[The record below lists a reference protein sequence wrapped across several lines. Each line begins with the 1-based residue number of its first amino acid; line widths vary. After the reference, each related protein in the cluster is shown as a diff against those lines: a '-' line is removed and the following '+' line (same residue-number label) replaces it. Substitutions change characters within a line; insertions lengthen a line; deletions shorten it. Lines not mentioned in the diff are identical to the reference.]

1 MRSSEEPSPRKVQH
15 VEELQHPEGANSR
28 RSDYPGSPAVPDGLL
43 RTVQNRDGGKAAV
56 GCGPYAI
63 TITPLPMQAE
73 SSAEDATARP
83 STRRRIQ
90 TTPVSSLIRIP
101 ATEVDPRTEGASSQ
115 ASELLNGAMW
125 VLASLDGRSVIDDT
139 HLFLRVDGS
148 VIEGFDGC
156 NSLWGRHEDGTPIAK
171 ADGIF
176 SGRQFGGTDIGCPD
190 PIELQRVDSG
200 RGQNRTL
207 TLLSAF
213 WPPVFAGEQAVGSSK
228 GVRCGPGARARPSAV
243 VFSMSD
249 RLAEMV
255 GIAVNDDGGE
265 LFSVSAPTVYRTLNR
280 RLSY

>member
-1 MRSSEEPSPRKVQH
+1 MQH

-28 RSDYPGSPAVPDGLL
+28 RSDYPGSPAVSDGLL

-63 TITPLPMQAE
+63 TITPLPMQTE
-73 SSAEDATARP
+73 SSAEDATGRP

-171 ADGIF
+171 ADGTF

-190 PIELQRVDSG
+190 PIVFQAERYQNALVDG
-200 RGQNRTL
+200 ERFRATRDRLEILDRGGDVR
-207 TLLSAF
+207 
-213 WPPVFAGEQAVGSSK
+213 PVFTKQEDLPGHAADLPGTQWRLLYNGNEIFDGSEFILAFLNPNPPK
-228 GVRCGPGARARPSAV
+228 G
-243 VFSMSD
+243 
-249 RLAEMV
+249 
-255 GIAVNDDGGE
+255 
-265 LFSVSAPTVYRTLNR
+265 
-280 RLSY
+280 